1 MCSKESGRKIRASVA
16 ARATTDLQLAPV
28 ATKITALTLQTAS
41 MLSSLLKHCR
51 NLWLVSL
58 LALTVFGGQV
68 LQASPLH
75 NHAQETVD
83 CALCHL
89 QTLGDDSEYT
99 HGLVQLLPAAC
110 ATSAVLPPATPA
122 AAFTSP
128 YQGRAPP
135 ITSS

>member
-1 MCSKESGRKIRASVA
+1 
-16 ARATTDLQLAPV
+16 
-28 ATKITALTLQTAS
+28 
-41 MLSSLLKHCR
+41 MLSTLLKHCR

-89 QTLGDDSEYT
+89 QTLGDDTVIDRS
-99 HGLVQLLPAAC
+99 LPLAVSSPASIAAAFIPAA
-110 ATSAVLPPATPA
+110 PATPFA
-122 AAFTSP
+122 SP

-135 ITSS
+135 LAPSRKSPVR

>member
-1 MCSKESGRKIRASVA
+1 
-16 ARATTDLQLAPV
+16 
-28 ATKITALTLQTAS
+28 
-41 MLSSLLKHCR
+41 MLYSLLKHCR

-58 LALTVFGGQV
+58 LALSVFGGQV

-89 QTLGDDSEYT
+89 QTLGDDSEVD
-99 HGLVQLLPAAC
+99 HGLPLVIRAAATV
-110 ATSAVLPPATPA
+110 ATSFIPAVPA

-135 ITSS
+135 AASR

>member
-1 MCSKESGRKIRASVA
+1 V
-16 ARATTDLQLAPV
+16 P
-28 ATKITALTLQTAS
+28 TKITTIALQMPT
-41 MLSSLLKHCR
+41 MLSHLLKHCR

-75 NHAQETVD
+75 DHTQETVD

-89 QTLGDDSEYT
+89 QTLGDDSEQDR
-99 HGLVQLLPAAC
+99 GLSLPVLATTTVAA
-110 ATSAVLPPATPA
+110 AFVPALPA
-122 AAFTSP
+122 AAFPSP

-135 ITSS
+135 ATSH

>member
-1 MCSKESGRKIRASVA
+1 VA

-99 HGLVQLLPAAC
+99 HGLVQLLPAAR

>member
-1 MCSKESGRKIRASVA
+1 MA
-16 ARATTDLQLAPV
+16 AGATTDLQLTPV
-28 ATKITALTLQTAS
+28 ATKLKAFTLQTVS

-89 QTLGDDSEYT
+89 QTLGDDSEYA
-99 HGLVQLLPAAC
+99 HGLVQLVPATR
-110 ATSAVLPPATPA
+110 ATTAVLPPATPA
-122 AAFTSP
+122 APFTSP

-135 ITSS
+135 ITSC